1 MREISSSYQLYF
13 PRRILCLTF
22 LVSTELKTLELI
34 WISIVDSFDFRLIRP
49 FPLFMDIPTRLRPKF
64 QISWVH
70 NAPLW
75 LVEFIHFYRYKL
87 KMKLIL
93 RLIKGEDQALNLIST
108 ILKFSAQVYLKLE
121 QNLTMILFIFPF
133 TFICALY
140 SNPLNWKRTFCW
152 IAFELSSIFCYSV
165 WQLVIFN

>member
-121 QNLTMILFIFPF
+121 QNFNN
-133 TFICALY
+133 TFLSSLSPSFVHFH
-140 SNPLNWKRTFCW
+140 SNPW
-152 IAFELSSIFCYSV
+152 IDKEHFVELLLS
-165 WQLVIFN
+165 